1 MEKEYFLCYY
11 MVISSYKKAEVKHM
25 KDVSSKQVTSIG
37 EVALLDKE
45 NTNEKTEI
53 VVDTGSGSMAYNRFE
68 MQISQTLHMAIEF
81 YDSLD
86 YLLVMDYYDDI
97 TLFDDEKNPEI
108 VSYYQMKTNE
118 ESISISTAIRE
129 DWITKLYA
137 QLERP
142 EWIVKELGL
151 ITNCPLKVSVS
162 VKDENGKK
170 KTETKSYTSEKTAFE
185 KFNPITV
192 EKIKQDIAT
201 KKGITADEVDL
212 SKFVHM
218 RTILSIPKH
227 KEIVEQEMGEFLNTR
242 YPRITIDVV
251 KTIFNAMM
259 EILTKRQQY
268 ELLSDDAT
276 YCEVRQKKGI
286 SKQDFTRVIDEAM
299 IISIPTFDE
308 VLRVANL
315 QNDDK
320 YKASYEYTKIM
331 TDSNGKSE
339 SFTSVFVKVRKL
351 IENQKFTSGQLIWE
365 YANGIC
371 DELYSK
377 EPMIELIYNRMYVS
391 VLTICIIINEMRKL

>member
-1 MEKEYFLCYY
+1 M
-11 MVISSYKKAEVKHM
+11 
-25 KDVSSKQVTSIG
+25 
-37 EVALLDKE
+37 
-45 NTNEKTEI
+45 
-53 VVDTGSGSMAYNRFE
+53 
-68 MQISQTLHMAIEF
+68 
-81 YDSLD
+81 
-86 YLLVMDYYDDI
+86 
-97 TLFDDEKNPEI
+97 
-108 VSYYQMKTNE
+108 
-118 ESISISTAIRE
+118 
-129 DWITKLYA
+129 YA